1 MLSRMPGTVA
11 SIALLAASL
20 DERAALL
27 ARLLDSHPARHLLA
41 EYEAVFLDRR
51 PCVDSGSI
59 DEPGAARRLL
69 TAMDNAIAELEAF
82 AGQGSSSP

>member
-11 SIALLAASL
+11 SIAPLAASL

-41 EYEAVFLDRR
+41 EYEAVLLDRR
-51 PCVDSGSI
+51 PCVDRRSG
-59 DEPGAARRLL
+59 DETRAAHRLL
-69 TAMDNAIAELEAF
+69 TAMDKAIAELKTVAS
-82 AGQGSSSP
+82 QGRSGG